1 MQLLTNECVQ
11 FSRKTLLILPDSSS
25 KACKLHTAKHF
36 CAWSQLEESGVD
48 LALADGQKPS
58 DPE

>member
-1 MQLLTNECVQ
+1 MQLLTVQ
-11 FSRKTLLILPDSSS
+11 FSRKTSLILPDSSS

-48 LALADGQKPS
+48 LALADGQKPF
-58 DPE
+58 DLE